1 VSPMPPFGHPHRH
14 LRSTEST
21 NDVARALAVNG
32 AASGTVV
39 TASAQTAGRGRH
51 GRVWSAPEGKA
62 LLFSAV
68 LTPLRA
74 EHALLPL
81 AVPVATCEAIE
92 ALAPVQCR
100 IKWPNDIWIDER
112 KVAGI
117 LIEAR
122 PPEWAVIGVG
132 VNIVIEDDEFPA
144 DVRWPATSVGHAV
157 GVGALRRALCERLG
171 EWTEA
176 SPADAVAAFR
186 DRDALAGREVEWDG
200 GAGRAA
206 GIAEDGNLLVE
217 LVGGETT
224 SLGSGEVSLTLR

>member
-1 VSPMPPFGHPHRH
+1 MSGMPLFGRPHRH

-21 NDVARALAVNG
+21 NDIARALAVNG
-32 AASGTVV
+32 APSGTVV

-92 ALAPVQCR
+92 AVAPVRCR
-100 IKWPNDIWIDER
+100 IKWPNDVWIDER
-112 KVAGI
+112 KAAGI

-122 PPEWAVIGVG
+122 PPDWAVIGVG
-132 VNIVIEDDEFPA
+132 VNVAIEPDEFPA
-144 DVRWPATSVGHAV
+144 DIRWPATSVGHGAAV
-157 GVGALRRALCERLG
+157 DELLRALCDRLG
-171 EWTEA
+171 EWSEA
-176 SPADAVAAFR
+176 SPAGAVAAFR
-186 DRDALAGREVEWDG
+186 DRDALVGREVEWEG

-217 LVGGETT
+217 LEGGETT
-224 SLGSGEVSLTLR
+224 SLGSGEVSLSLR